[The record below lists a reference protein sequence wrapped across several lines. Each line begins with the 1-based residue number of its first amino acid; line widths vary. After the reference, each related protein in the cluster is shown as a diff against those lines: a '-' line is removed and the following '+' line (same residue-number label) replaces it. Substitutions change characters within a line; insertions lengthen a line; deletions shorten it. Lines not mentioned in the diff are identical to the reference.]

1 MGLVYYITIPSMY
14 LFLVIYSFFNL
25 NVVSW
30 GTREVAEKKSAAQM
44 AAEQADAE
52 EDAKKKA
59 TKTKSS
65 FLGINWLI
73 FTSIEM
79 YIYTGFV
86 YSILILL
93 TF

>member
-1 MGLVYYITIPSMY
+1 M
-14 LFLVIYSFFNL
+14 
-25 NVVSW
+25 VSW

-65 FLGINWLI
+65 FLGIN
-73 FTSIEM
+73 
-79 YIYTGFV
+79 
-86 YSILILL
+86 
-93 TF
+93 